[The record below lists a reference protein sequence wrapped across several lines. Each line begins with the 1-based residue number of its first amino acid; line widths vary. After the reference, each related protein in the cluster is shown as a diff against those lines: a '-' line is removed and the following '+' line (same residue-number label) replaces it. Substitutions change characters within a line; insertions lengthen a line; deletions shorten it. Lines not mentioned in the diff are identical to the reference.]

1 MELVVGMSRRGHPAL
16 PQGSFRNSRPLQ
28 LERKQPCFRALS
40 YCLSACRAA
49 NEKSTRT
56 MGDHNEHGRLATGQA
71 GCPVLT
77 RPDLVSFLVR
87 DAGFEGDVSAGCSR
101 GLYCT
106 ISASVRGIVA
116 NDGHHRI
123 VRGPGL
129 ASWLVISVLRRMCF
143 AVATEDRFLRMPRP
157 GRGNAAGV
165 LTVQHGLDWS
175 WAWR

>member
-71 GCPVLT
+71 GCPV
-77 RPDLVSFLVR
+77 SCWQGQISSHFLFATPASR
-87 DAGFEGDVSAGCSR
+87 EMSRQGALEGC
-101 GLYCT
+101 
-106 ISASVRGIVA
+106 
-116 NDGHHRI
+116 
-123 VRGPGL
+123 
-129 ASWLVISVLRRMCF
+129 
-143 AVATEDRFLRMPRP
+143 
-157 GRGNAAGV
+157 
-165 LTVQHGLDWS
+165 TVQSLPPSEESWPMMGITGLSEGRDLPAGS
-175 WAWR
+175 